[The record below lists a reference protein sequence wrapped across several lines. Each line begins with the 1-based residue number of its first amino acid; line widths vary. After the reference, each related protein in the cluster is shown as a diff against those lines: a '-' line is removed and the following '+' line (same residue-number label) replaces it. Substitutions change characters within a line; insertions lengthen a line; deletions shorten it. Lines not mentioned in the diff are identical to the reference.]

1 MPATKAHTSRPVIGL
16 TTQSLHSIDGIPP
29 ALPASWVMNQR
40 YFYAAMQSGAVPWM
54 IPLID
59 DDMVTLREIYERLDG
74 ILIPGGVDMNP
85 AEYGESKREECGNL
99 DPARD
104 RVELQLV
111 RWAMEDGKPVL
122 GLCRGMQVINV
133 AAGGTL
139 WQDLGSQQPSLGKHD
154 FFPTAGFA
162 RDHRAHNVSVSQGT
176 LLAEL
181 LEEDVMGVN
190 SMHHQGVKRLGE
202 ALVVSATAP
211 DGLIE
216 AIEGT
221 DDAFLVGVQW
231 HPEVFELAH
240 PHSSDIFRGF
250 IRAAN
255 EWAIAHGTA
264 RMAVGGGAM
273 ATAAMAT
280 AREGAEE

>member
-1 MPATKAHTSRPVIGL
+1 VQTAETPTFRPVIGL
-16 TTQSLHSIDGIPP
+16 TTQTLHSIDGIPP
-29 ALPASWVMNQR
+29 ALPSSWVMNQR

-54 IPLID
+54 IPLIH
-59 DDMVTLREIYERLDG
+59 DDMRTLREIYVRLDG

-85 AEYGESKREECGNL
+85 AEYGEAKREECGNL
-99 DPARD
+99 DIARD
-104 RVELQLV
+104 HVELQLV

-139 WQDLGSQQPSLGKHD
+139 WQDLATQQTSLHKHD
-154 FFPTAGFA
+154 YFPTAGFS
-162 RDHRAHNVSVSQGT
+162 RDHVAHEVSVHGGT

-181 LEEDVMGVN
+181 LEEDTLGVN
-190 SMHHQGVKRLGE
+190 SMHHQGIKALGHG
-202 ALVVSATAP
+202 LVVSAIAP

-255 EWAIAHGTA
+255 EWAVAHGTA
-264 RMAVGGGAM
+264 RIAVGEG
-273 ATAAMAT
+273 AMAT

>member
-1 MPATKAHTSRPVIGL
+1 MPSSSYPTSRPVIGI
-16 TTQSLHSIDGIPP
+16 TTQTLHSIDGIPP
-29 ALPASWVMNQR
+29 MLPSSWVMNQR
-40 YFYAAMQSGAVPWM
+40 YFHAAIQSGAVPWM

-59 DDMVTLREIYERLDG
+59 DDLVTLREIYHRLDG

-85 AEYGESKREECGNL
+85 AEYGESKKEECGNL

-104 RVELQLV
+104 TVELQLV

-133 AAGGTL
+133 AAGGSL
-139 WQDLGSQQPSLGKHD
+139 WQDLATQQTSLDKHD
-154 FFPTAGFA
+154 YFPTAGYS
-162 RDHRAHNVSVSQGT
+162 RDHLAHTVDVKAGT

-181 LEEDVMGVN
+181 LEERTMGVN
-190 SMHHQGVKRLGE
+190 SMHHQGVKALGHE
-202 ALVVSATAP
+202 LVISATAP

-240 PHSSDIFRGF
+240 PHSSDIFQGF

-255 EWAIAHGTA
+255 EWAVAHGTV
-264 RMAVGGGAM
+264 RRAVGGGAM
-273 ATAAMAT
+273 ATA
-280 AREGAEE
+280 RKGAEE

>member
-1 MPATKAHTSRPVIGL
+1 MGTSTRPTIGL
-16 TTQSLHSIDGIPP
+16 TTQTLHSIDGIPP

-40 YFYAAMQSGAVPWM
+40 YFHAAVQSGAVPWM
-54 IPLID
+54 IPLLD
-59 DDMVTLREIYERLDG
+59 DDRTTLRAIYERLDG
-74 ILIPGGVDMNP
+74 VLIPGGVDISP
-85 AEYGESKREECGNL
+85 SEYGEETRPECGNL

-104 RVELQLV
+104 HVELQLV

-122 GLCRGMQVINV
+122 GLCRGLQVINV

-139 WQDLGSQQPSLGKHD
+139 WQDLASQCPTLEKHD
-154 FFPTAGFA
+154 YFPTAGFA
-162 RDHRAHNVSVSQGT
+162 RDHLAHAVTVSRGT
-176 LLAEL
+176 HLAEL
-181 LEEDVMGVN
+181 LEEETLPVN
-190 SMHHQGVKRLGE
+190 SMHHQGVKQLGKD
-202 ALVVSATAP
+202 LLVSATAP

-240 PHSSDIFRGF
+240 PHASDIFSGF

-255 EWAIAHGTA
+255 AWALANGTA
-264 RMAVGGGAM
+264 RHSVSSES
-273 ATAAMAT
+273 MAT
-280 AREGAEE
+280 AREGAEG